1 MEQDG
6 FMEVAMHID
15 PNRFANDWIAAWN
28 ARDVETILSH
38 YADSIVFLSPIA
50 ERVTGNGRIVGVET
64 LRDYWQR
71 ALAGVPDLH
80 FDLEAVLSGADSL
93 TILYRNQRGQ
103 QVAEMVEFNAVGKV
117 VRSVACYG

>member
-1 MEQDG
+1 
-6 FMEVAMHID
+6 MEVAMHID

-28 ARDVETILSH
+28 ARDIETILSH

-50 ERVTGNGRIVGVET
+50 ERVTGNGRIVGVEA
-64 LRDYWQR
+64 LRNYWR
-71 ALAGVPDLH
+71 CALAGLPDLH
-80 FDLEAVLSGADSL
+80 FDLEAVLAGADSL

-103 QVAEMVEFNAVGKV
+103 QVAEMVEFNPAGEV